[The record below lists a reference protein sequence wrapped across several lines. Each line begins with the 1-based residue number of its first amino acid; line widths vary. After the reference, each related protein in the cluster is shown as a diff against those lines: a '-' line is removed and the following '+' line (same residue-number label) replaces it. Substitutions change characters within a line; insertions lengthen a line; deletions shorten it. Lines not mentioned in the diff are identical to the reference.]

1 MPETKVCEQIIL
13 ICNALPFFFK
23 KIPFFLQSLFHYFL
37 SSHFQ
42 TVNVQQLWMQLCKE
56 FAKLEKNVETKVV
69 VRRVI
74 VLLGLVF
81 VVSTSK

>member
-1 MPETKVCEQIIL
+1 
-13 ICNALPFFFK
+13 
-23 KIPFFLQSLFHYFL
+23 
-37 SSHFQ
+37 
-42 TVNVQQLWMQLCKE
+42 VNVQQLWMQLCKE